1 MQALSPKA
9 FEVVRVI
16 MRGNPDG
23 SWVDLDQLLERLSYK
38 PSKQSMQFTLR
49 ALIKR
54 GLIEK
59 KPEELRREAYRR
71 VLAPTAKA
79 FRECRQT

>member
-1 MQALSPKA
+1 MQALSAKA
-9 FEVVRVI
+9 FEAVRIV

-23 SWVDLDQLLERLSYK
+23 SWVDLDQLRERLSYK
-38 PSKQSMQFTLR
+38 PSKESLQFTVR

-59 KPEELRREAYRR
+59 KPEEERRGARR
-71 VLAPTAKA
+71 RILAPTAKA
-79 FRECRQT
+79 FRECKV